1 MCENKIQR
9 RGLSLIKKDHDP
21 PQHLH
26 KLNLLLNRL
35 PSNHLCIEEINEQI
49 AMHQAGISGE
59 KSLNFPLSFLDD
71 KRFLIYHDLR
81 LFDGV
86 HYFQIDTLVVTQHYL
101 LILEVK
107 NISGTLMFDPA
118 FNQLIRISD
127 TKEEAFPN
135 PLTQVERQRSQ
146 LRALL
151 QKINIPEVPIETL
164 IVVANRRAVLKAT
177 EEVQFI
183 SSKVIRNEY
192 LPTKVKLL
200 DKQYGEERLTVK
212 EVRKIGR
219 TLVKLHEPLDRDV
232 LKRFSISQ
240 DELIVGVACPACAR
254 LAMLRLHGRWFCERC
269 GTYSRNAHLKA
280 LQDYALLVSREI
292 TNQEARRFLRMDS
305 VSATSKMLR
314 AMNLPCEGI
323 KKGRK
328 YFLDVVLNR
337 FSQ

>member
-1 MCENKIQR
+1 MY
-9 RGLSLIKKDHDP
+9 
-21 PQHLH
+21 
-26 KLNLLLNRL
+26 
-35 PSNHLCIEEINEQI
+35 
-49 AMHQAGISGE
+49 QAGISGE

-151 QKINIPEVPIETL
+151 QKINIPEPIETL

-240 DELIVGVACPACAR
+240 DELIVGVACPACAH

>member
-1 MCENKIQR
+1 MKQ
-9 RGLSLIKKDHDP
+9 
-21 PQHLH
+21 
-26 KLNLLLNRL
+26 
-35 PSNHLCIEEINEQI
+35 QI
-49 AMHQAGISGE
+49 AMYQAGISGE
-59 KSLNFPLSFLDD
+59 KSLGFPLSFLDD
-71 KRFLIYHDLR
+71 KRFSIYHDLR
-81 LFDGV
+81 FFDGV
-86 HYFQIDTLVVTQHYL
+86 HYFQIDTLVLTQHYL

-107 NISGTLMFDPA
+107 NISGTLMFDRT
-118 FNQLIRISD
+118 FNQFIRISD

-151 QKINIPEVPIETL
+151 QKMNIPEVPIETL

-183 SSKVIRNEY
+183 SSKVIRGEF
-192 LPTKVKLL
+192 LPTKVNLL
-200 DKQYGEERLTVK
+200 DKRYGDERLTVK
-212 EVRKIGR
+212 EVRKLGR
-219 TLVKLHEPLDRDV
+219 ILVKLHEPLDRDV
-232 LKRFSISQ
+232 LKRFSISP

-254 LAMLRLHGRWFCERC
+254 LAMQRLHGRWFCELC
-269 GTYSRNAHLKA
+269 GAHSRDAHLRA
-280 LQDYALLVSREI
+280 LQDYALIVSREI

-314 AMNLPCEGI
+314 AMNLQCEGI

-328 YFLDVVLNR
+328 YFLEVDLNR

>member
-1 MCENKIQR
+1 MY
-9 RGLSLIKKDHDP
+9 
-21 PQHLH
+21 
-26 KLNLLLNRL
+26 
-35 PSNHLCIEEINEQI
+35 
-49 AMHQAGISGE
+49 QAGISGE
-59 KSLNFPLSFLDD
+59 KSMDFPLSFLDD
-71 KRFLIYHDLR
+71 KRFSIYHDLR
-81 LFDGV
+81 ISDGV
-86 HYFQIDTLVVTQHYL
+86 HHFQIDTLVISQHYL

-107 NISGTLMFDPA
+107 NISGILNFDTT

-151 QKINIPEVPIETL
+151 QKMKIPEVPIETL

-177 EEVQFI
+177 EAVQFI
-183 SSKVIRNEY
+183 SSKVIRSEY
-192 LPTKVKLL
+192 LPTKVKSL
-200 DKQYGEERLTVK
+200 DQRYGELWLTMK
-212 EVRKIGR
+212 EVRKLGR

-232 LKRFSISQ
+232 LKRFSISRN
-240 DELIVGVACPACAR
+240 DLLVGVACPECAR
-254 LAMLRLHGRWFCERC
+254 LAMRRLHGRWYCERC
-269 GTYSRNAHLKA
+269 GAYSRDAHLRA

-305 VSATSKMLR
+305 VSAASKMLR
-314 AMNLPCEGI
+314 AMNLQCKGI

-328 YFLDVVLNR
+328 YYLEVDLNR

>member
-1 MCENKIQR
+1 M
-9 RGLSLIKKDHDP
+9 IKKDHDP

-35 PSNHLCIEEINEQI
+35 PSNHLRIEEINEQI
-49 AMHQAGISGE
+49 AMHQAGIAGE

-71 KRFLIYHDLR
+71 KRFSIYHDLR

-177 EEVQFI
+177 EKVQFI
-183 SSKVIRNEY
+183 SSKVIRSEY

-200 DKQYGEERLTVK
+200 DKQYSDERLTVK

-219 TLVKLHEPLDRDV
+219 TFVKLHEPLDRDV
-232 LKRFSISQ
+232 LKRFSISRG
-240 DELIVGVACPACAR
+240 DLLIGVACPSCDR
-254 LAMLRLHGRWFCERC
+254 LAMLRLHGRWYCETC
-269 GTYSRNAHLKA
+269 GTYSRDAHLRA
-280 LQDYALLVSREI
+280 LQDYALLVSKEI

-305 VSATSKMLR
+305 GDAATRLLR
-314 AMNLPCEGI
+314 SLNLESTGST
-323 KKGRK
+323 KGRRYK
-328 YFLDVVLNR
+328 LDFEVSRN
-337 FSQ
+337 

>member
-1 MCENKIQR
+1 MIMKE
-9 RGLSLIKKDHDP
+9 HDP
-21 PQHLH
+21 PLHLH
-26 KLNLLLNRL
+26 KLSTLLNRL
-35 PSNHLCIEEINEQI
+35 PSHHLCYEEVKEQLS
-49 AMHQAGISGE
+49 MYQAGISGE
-59 KSLNFPLSFLDD
+59 KSMDFPLSFLDD
-71 KRFLIYHDLR
+71 KRFSIYHDLR
-81 LFDGV
+81 ISDGV
-86 HYFQIDTLVVTQHYL
+86 HHFQIDTLVISQHYL

-107 NISGTLMFDPA
+107 NISGILNFDTT

-151 QKINIPEVPIETL
+151 QKMKIPEVPIETL

-177 EEVQFI
+177 EAVQFI
-183 SSKVIRNEY
+183 SSKVIRSEY
-192 LPTKVKLL
+192 LPTKVKSL
-200 DKQYGEERLTVK
+200 DQRYGELWLTMK
-212 EVRKIGR
+212 EVRKLGR

-232 LKRFSISQ
+232 LKRFSISRN
-240 DELIVGVACPACAR
+240 DLLVGVACPECAR
-254 LAMLRLHGRWFCERC
+254 LAMRRLHGRWYCERC
-269 GTYSRNAHLKA
+269 GAYSRDAHLRA

-305 VSATSKMLR
+305 VSAASKMLR
-314 AMNLPCEGI
+314 AMNLQCKGI

-328 YFLDVVLNR
+328 YYLEVDLNR

>member
-1 MCENKIQR
+1 M
-9 RGLSLIKKDHDP
+9 IKKEHDP
-21 PQHLH
+21 PLHLH
-26 KLNLLLNRL
+26 KLSSLLDRL
-35 PSNHLCIEEINEQI
+35 PSHHLRIEEVKEQLSRY
-49 AMHQAGISGE
+49 QAGIAGE
-59 KSLNFPLSFLDD
+59 KSLGFPLSFLDD
-71 KRFLIYHDLR
+71 KRFSIYHDLR

-107 NISGTLMFDPA
+107 NISGILMFDPS

-135 PLTQVERQRSQ
+135 PLTQVERQRAQ

-151 QKINIPEVPIETL
+151 QKMNVPEVPIETL

-183 SSKVIRNEY
+183 SSKVIRGEF

-200 DKQYGEERLTVK
+200 DKRYGDERLMVK
-212 EVRKIGR
+212 DVRKLGR
-219 TLVKLHEPLDRDV
+219 ILVKLHEPLDRDV
-232 LKRFSISQ
+232 LKRFSISRE
-240 DELIVGVACPACAR
+240 ELLVGVACPTCAR
-254 LAMLRLHGRWFCERC
+254 LAMQRLHGRWFCETC
-269 GTYSRNAHLKA
+269 GAYSRNAHLKA
-280 LQDYALLVSREI
+280 LQEYALLVSTEI
-292 TNQEARRFLRMDS
+292 TNEEARRFLRMDS

-314 AMNLPCEGI
+314 AMNLQCEGI

-328 YFLDVVLNR
+328 YFLEVDLNR